1 MPDSIYRFGQVN
13 STGQSYLSSSRKLII
28 QQDKSIQPISI
39 KYINGDFGRIFLSYL
54 SFRVWQPYAQ
64 QLGLIAHSRMV
75 WGFILLFGMSSLP
88 EYRKFLCSLFVGLP

>member
-13 STGQSYLSSSRKLII
+13 STGQSYLSSSII

-54 SFRVWQPYAQ
+54 SFRVWQPTTR
-64 QLGLIAHSRMV
+64 AHSAFQLRSGDLSYV
-75 WGFILLFGMSSLP
+75 SVCSS
-88 EYRKFLCSLFVGLP
+88 YQSHRKSLCSLFVGLP